1 MSKLQVKRECCCL
14 TVNTKTLNCKVEYGG
29 KCYKSDGRGS
39 YINFYRKIGKKY
51 IPIAKKFS
59 FANVKASRIEKTA
72 DYTAIICVF
81 SGFRVLGKK
90 YDVTFMLE
98 YRLYDDGKLDFVLSA
113 DGEVENRLHSVL
125 WPRAL
130 NGNKREKSAYSVNSY
145 RQGCLTMD
153 GEGKLLDKFL
163 MTTFPRN
170 VNTGDCYMPLYGRVI
185 DGMGFCSYV
194 DDANDC
200 AIFSSFGKGLSVLS
214 APMFFASLGKLSYTR
229 IVHTHFYDECD
240 YNTFAKEYRKFLIDG
255 NKLVTIDDK
264 IKSNNNVAK
273 LIGTPVIHTNI
284 YSHIQP
290 ESSFYKEGQSEKL
303 YATFDERAAAFT
315 KFKELGLNRAYIHLD
330 GWGELGYDNLHP
342 YVFPPCP
349 KAGGADGMR
358 RLADT
363 ADKIGYIFG
372 LHDQYRDFYTR
383 SKVYDAD
390 KAVKR
395 IDGTSYLCKTW
406 QGGAHN
412 WLCASFAPEYV
423 ERTYKELDELGIKVK
438 GTYLDVFAIVLGDE
452 CFSKDH
458 RVTRTESIE
467 YRTKCFDLLRKKGL
481 IVCSEEPGCL
491 MINAIDMV
499 HHAPYNV
506 MPQDGGRS
514 LGISVPLFN
523 LVYHDC
529 VFVPWGNDGLS
540 GWGIPEGES
549 GEVHCALN
557 AGSPYFNGFEG
568 SHMETT
574 GGILPDAEVRKRIEK
589 VNKLCDIQSRLYNK
603 EMVKHEF
610 LSLDKKTQR
619 CTYSDGTVI
628 TADFKKNVY
637 NVEYANANVDK
648 NVALGEVKNAKE

>member
-1 MSKLQVKRECCCL
+1 MSKLQVKREDCCL
-14 TVNTKTLNCKVEYGG
+14 TVNTKSLNCKVEYGD

-39 YINFYRKIGKKY
+39 YINFYRKIGKKH
-51 IPIAKKFS
+51 IPIAKKFG
-59 FANVKASRIEKTA
+59 FANVKASRIEKNT

-90 YDVTFMLE
+90 YDVTFILE
-98 YRLYDDGKLDFVLSA
+98 YRLYDGGKLDFVLSA
-113 DGEVENRLHSVL
+113 DGEVEHRLHSVL

-130 NGNKREKSAYSVNSY
+130 NGNKREKNAYSVNSY
-145 RQGCLTMD
+145 RQGCLTED
-153 GEGKLLDKFL
+153 GEGKLIDKFL

-185 DGMGFCSYV
+185 DGKGYCSYV

-214 APMFFASLGKLSYTR
+214 APMFFSSLGKLSYKR
-229 IVHTHFYDECD
+229 IVHTYFYDECD

-255 NKLVTIDDK
+255 KKLVTIDDK

-303 YATFDERAAAFT
+303 YATFDERAKAFA

-363 ADKIGYIFG
+363 VDKIGYIFG

-412 WLCASFAPEYV
+412 WLCASFAPEFV
-423 ERTYKELDELGIKVK
+423 ERTYQELDELGIKVK

-452 CFSKDH
+452 CFSNDH

-467 YRTKCFDLLRKKGL
+467 YRAKCFDLLRKKGL

-529 VFVPWGNDGLS
+529 VFVPWGTNGTS
-540 GWGIPEGES
+540 GWGIPEGEA

-557 AGSPYFNGFEG
+557 AGTPYFIGFEG

-574 GGILPDAEVRKRIEK
+574 GGILPDDELRKRIEK
-589 VNKLCDIQSRLYNK
+589 VSKLCDIQSRLYNK

-610 LSLDKKTQR
+610 LSADRKIQR
-619 CTYSDGTVI
+619 CIYSDGTVI

-637 NVEYANANVDK
+637 NVEYVNADADK
-648 NVALGEVKNAKE
+648 NVACGEVKNAE